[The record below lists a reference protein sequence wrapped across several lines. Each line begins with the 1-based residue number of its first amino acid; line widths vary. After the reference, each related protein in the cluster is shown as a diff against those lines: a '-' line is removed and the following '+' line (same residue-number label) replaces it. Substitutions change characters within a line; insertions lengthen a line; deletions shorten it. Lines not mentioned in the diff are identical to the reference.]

1 MGNISNPY
9 ESGVDW
15 LALMPYSLEVNRQ
28 ATIMTKQFLG
38 LAEISL
44 IGTDTY
50 KYQDKVAFRYHFATW
65 RALNPSESDL
75 VDTDR
80 FYVWADSPDVAF
92 KLAVDYVYR
101 PLNSRFDEAIQPGEG
116 GSRYDG
122 ELDEQHREIILDS
135 LEDWYDVVG

>member
-1 MGNISNPY
+1 
-9 ESGVDW
+9 
-15 LALMPYSLEVNRQ
+15 
-28 ATIMTKQFLG
+28 MTKQFLG

-44 IGTDTY
+44 IGTDTFR
-50 KYQDKVAFRYHFATW
+50 YQDKVAWRYHFSSW
-65 RALNPSESDL
+65 KALNPAENDL

-80 FYVWADSPDVAF
+80 FYVWASSPDVAF

-101 PLNSRFDEAIQPGEG
+101 EHNSRPDDAIQSGEG
-116 GSRYDG
+116 GSRYSG

>member
-1 MGNISNPY
+1 
-9 ESGVDW
+9 
-15 LALMPYSLEVNRQ
+15 
-28 ATIMTKQFLG
+28 MTKQFLG

-44 IGTDTY
+44 IGTDTF
-50 KYQDKVAFRYHFATW
+50 KYQDKVAFRYCFQTW
-65 RALNPSESDL
+65 RALNPSENDL

-80 FYVWADSPDVAF
+80 FYVWADSPDAAF

-101 PLNSRFDEAIQPGEG
+101 ELNAPYDDAIQPGEG

-135 LEDWYDVVG
+135 LDDWYDVVG